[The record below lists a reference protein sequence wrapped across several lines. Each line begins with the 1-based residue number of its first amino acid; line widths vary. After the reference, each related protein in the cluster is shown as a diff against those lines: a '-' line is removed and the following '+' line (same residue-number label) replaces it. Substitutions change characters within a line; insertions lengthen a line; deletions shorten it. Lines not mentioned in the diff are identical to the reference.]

1 MVDTFFFVRILYMFV
16 IIMIFWYSMM
26 RSSTK
31 QAGSWIWWDGVAF
44 ENSSR
49 EHSLGQSLFFA
60 LDQFGHSWDGPS
72 LYKKLQYFRAGQTS
86 AASTNLTISSGRI
99 YCQQPFFES
108 MSSCGK
114 KSPVFLAVWNGS
126 SFQCINSTPW
136 NSSNGFLAYKN
147 HIHSSGPV
155 VGRGCFLFWWWVVF
169 IVHKQFI
176 SQPMSLPLT
185 AFFRRCYMDR
195 VSVVLPLAMESR
207 QFFKGSI
214 SSFMVHVW

>member
-1 MVDTFFFVRILYMFV
+1 
-16 IIMIFWYSMM
+16 M
-26 RSSTK
+26 RSSTTT
-31 QAGSWIWWDGVAF
+31 QRELNLDGMELLF

-49 EHSLGQSLFFA
+49 EHSLGHCFLRLISL
-60 LDQFGHSWDGPS
+60 GKH
-72 LYKKLQYFRAGQTS
+72 
-86 AASTNLTISSGRI
+86 
-99 YCQQPFFES
+99 QQPQPISQSQVVGFIASSPFLNV

-155 VGRGCFLFWWWVVF
+155 VGRGCFLFWWWVVL
-169 IVHKQFI
+169 IVHKQFV
-176 SQPMSLPLT
+176 SQLMSLPLT

-195 VSVVLPLAMESR
+195 VSVVLPLAMES
-207 QFFKGSI
+207 QQVFKGSI
-214 SSFMVHVW
+214 YIFIQVHVW